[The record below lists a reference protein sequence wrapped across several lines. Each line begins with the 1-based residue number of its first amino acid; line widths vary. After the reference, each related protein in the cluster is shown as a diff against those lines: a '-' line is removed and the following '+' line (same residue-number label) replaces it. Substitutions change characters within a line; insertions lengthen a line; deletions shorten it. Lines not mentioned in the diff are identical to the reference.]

1 MLTPTRFASSS
12 VLLAC
17 ALALGATL
25 APGLAAA
32 QGGGTIVIEG
42 TLTFGAPAPPAPPP
56 AVALPTAPAPDAPP
70 VVIVAPAP
78 QSIMATP
85 AAAPTLTLAPA
96 PISRAPSSVPT
107 LAVVRQGEVSLEA
120 PRTRRRWGLVGA
132 GAGIAIGAY
141 ALNVVGSLLWMAI
154 PTGITS
160 TDFIAPT
167 WNGHRE
173 ELLLWSLVPVVGPL
187 AQIAYAEADWHAPLF
202 VAASVLEIAG
212 FVMAIVG
219 TASRERVA
227 PRSDRAGAPGA
238 TVTVVP
244 YASGTGGGLSLAG
257 SF

>member
-1 MLTPTRFASSS
+1 MLTPTRFASSL
-12 VLLAC
+12 LLAC
-17 ALALGATL
+17 ALVLGAL
-25 APGLAAA
+25 IAPGLAAA
-32 QGGGTIVIEG
+32 QTGGTIIIEG
-42 TLTFGAPAPPAPPP
+42 TLTFGVPPAAPPP
-56 AVALPTAPAPDAPP
+56 PPVVLPTAPAPETPP
-70 VVIVAPAP
+70 VVVLAPEA
-78 QSIMATP
+78 QSI
-85 AAAPTLTLAPA
+85 AAAPVATPTPA
-96 PISRAPSSVPT
+96 VALPAFVPGRVPT
-107 LAVVRQGEVSLEA
+107 VTVVPQGEASLEA

-154 PTGITS
+154 PTGVTS

-187 AQIAYAEADWHAPLF
+187 AQIAYAEEDWQSALF
-202 VAASVLEIAG
+202 VAASALEIAG

-219 TASRERVA
+219 TASRVPGA
-227 PRSDRAGAPGA
+227 PRRAAPPGA

-244 YASGTGGGLSLAG
+244 YASETSGGLSLAG